1 MKQYARQLRQ
11 TLFVVLA
18 LFVGSVLAISAYSL
32 WRLRSDALTSGLDL
46 AAMHAQRIEDVLT
59 QSLHVTELIAANV
72 AAHENYQSD
81 LPHLGSDF
89 ATTLRRLPFL
99 RSLSLAGD
107 DGRIVAS
114 SNAANVGLVVST
126 EDYLPTP
133 AVAGGEIM
141 RIGRPW
147 AGRDFA
153 TGWPSTLQASSAAD
167 AASFIPVAQALVLG
181 ERRLTLLVAL
191 NPDYFVNYVA
201 QKLDASEGNVDVLR
215 YDGLRLLSSAADR
228 LPGSLRDVRD
238 LHLAD
243 VEFGQSSALA
253 SGDGGDVLTAFR
265 ASHLYPL
272 VVLTEIRR
280 DYALRHWQTEAKTLL
295 WVVVPLLLAIS
306 ALSLAFYRRQML
318 LIEQRAE
325 FARLQRI
332 NATVFESSSVA
343 ILVADD
349 LATIVSLNAEYTRLS
364 GYTRGELIGHPL
376 RELLTDDGAAIFA
389 EKTRPA
395 SDASNGAAAAA
406 ASFELEH
413 RCKDGRLIWME
424 VHSTPER
431 DARGRI
437 TGYHR
442 ICRNITERK
451 QMEDRVRQLA
461 FHDALTQL
469 PNRRLLGDRLAQA
482 MAASSRSGCYGALMF
497 LDLDNFKSLN
507 DLHGHGVGDLLLIEA
522 AQRLTRSVRVADT
535 VARFGGD
542 EFVVMLGVLSAD
554 RVESLRLAATIAE
567 KIRVAL
573 AAPYRLPSDPASQ
586 TFVEHRCTASI
597 GVALFFSHD
606 VVQDDLLKWADAAM
620 YRAKDAGSD
629 RVCFHE
635 GNGHS
640 GAGRNP

>member
-59 QSLHVTELIAANV
+59 QSLHVTELIAANI
-72 AAHENYQSD
+72 ATHENYQSD
-81 LPHLGSDF
+81 LPHVVGDF

-99 RSLSLAGD
+99 RSISLAGD

-114 SNAANVGLVVST
+114 SNAANVGRVVST

-153 TGWPSTLQASSAAD
+153 TGWPNTLQASSAAD

-181 ERRLTLLVAL
+181 GRRLTLLVAL

-389 EKTRPA
+389 EKTRPPA
-395 SDASNGAAAAA
+395 GDAPNGA

-482 MAASSRSGCYGALMF
+482 IAASSRSGCYGALMF

-522 AQRLTRSVRVADT
+522 AQRLARSVRVADT

-554 RVESLRLAATIAE
+554 RVESHRLAATIAE

-597 GVALFFSHD
+597 GVALFISHD

-629 RVCFHE
+629 RVCFHD
-635 GNGHS
+635 
-640 GAGRNP
+640 APLPL